1 MVLAKSGAV
10 IGFTKEQHALLK
22 FEMGITSVLQS
33 RRKELFFSEQVYH
46 VTQRTHY
53 YLRNAK

>member
-33 RRKELFFSEQVYH
+33 RRNYFF
-46 VTQRTHY
+46 
-53 YLRNAK
+53 RNRSIT